1 MHANNFAI
9 SGSNLKK
16 LYQATYRGAGV
27 ITWGQILE
35 GAPNKIWEDKKVHNS
50 AWFIDFERK

>member
-1 MHANNFAI
+1 MRANNFAI

-35 GAPNKIWEDKKVHNS
+35 GCPQQNLGRQKSTKFGMISDNY
-50 AWFIDFERK
+50 